1 MGYAESSVDME
12 SRRRSVISVPG
23 SSFNIR
29 AQASKSSPFF
39 PNSSTR
45 WAEGMIKDHMM
56 SHYKR
61 IYSAKAV
68 VDTSVPKSLS
78 QNVKYTDRL
87 KQERKKQ
94 GGRPQSAQSL
104 SHRNSRASCYSAQSR
119 CSLQS
124 ECRPYL
130 CSRNTMLSTPGFR
143 NSFHTK
149 EMPFP
154 KEASQN
160 HRYDHR
166 PHSATEHKFRS
177 QESLSRGQPS
187 PSYLYSSGG
196 PSLPRGFRD
205 PVQKTYSGDLLQK
218 HSQRF
223 TQDKP
228 FTPRMLR
235 SEKSSYLSSYRYY
248 QAPRVTKAKGNDDLR
263 LEKGAT
269 TMQQTQE
276 LDDQPQDLNREP
288 YLDENKHNSTYLIT
302 PKQQIN
308 KSRNYDH
315 FDLSTSFTHEGG
327 NMSSS
332 AEDEELM
339 YLEFIN
345 DVTEDILSRGSVS
358 NRVLNRV
365 IERHI
370 DMNLHRLDEAKMRHL
385 LDILRN
391 NLDEP
396 STASS
401 YSEELMKKDLLDSL
415 LVTPEPTLEQ
425 VKNEEGDH
433 ISFSRSKHEH
443 SPEHYRES
451 VVNTSLWST
460 ENRSSLT
467 LNEKAD
473 EMVNQEVAMCEYTS
487 NNAAKDDE
495 KEDYRSVMME
505 QEDEDRESRHE
516 DFFQDQAE
524 VDFEDHFKDLEDLE
538 RRFSESLHVDQDTKD
553 DTVDSS
559 SELQSNTLTSISDND
574 F

>member
-1 MGYAESSVDME
+1 MGYAKSSVDMD
-12 SRRRSVISVPG
+12 SRRRSVSSVPG

-29 AQASKSSPFF
+29 GQASKSSPFY
-39 PNSSTR
+39 PNSSSR
-45 WAEGMIKDHMM
+45 WAEAMIKNHMM

-68 VDTSVPKSLS
+68 VDTSIPKSLS
-78 QNVKYTDRL
+78 HNMKYIDR
-87 KQERKKQ
+87 KRQERIKQ
-94 GGRPQSAQSL
+94 GGRPQSAQSF
-104 SHRNSRASCYSAQSR
+104 SHGNSRASCYSAQSR

-130 CSRNTMLSTPGFR
+130 SSRNTVLSTPGFR
-143 NSFHTK
+143 SSFQTK
-149 EMPFP
+149 EMPFSKAAP
-154 KEASQN
+154 QN
-160 HRYDHR
+160 HHYHHR
-166 PHSATEHKFRS
+166 PHSAAEQKFRS
-177 QESLSRGQPS
+177 QESISHWQPS
-187 PSYLYSSGG
+187 ASYLYSSGG
-196 PSLPRGFRD
+196 SSFSRAFRD

-218 HSQRF
+218 HSQHF

-248 QAPRVTKAKGNDDLR
+248 QAPRVTKFKGCDDLR
-263 LEKGAT
+263 SEKGAKT
-269 TMQQTQE
+269 IQQTQE
-276 LDDQPQDLNREP
+276 LEEQLQELDKEQQLNE
-288 YLDENKHNSTYLIT
+288 DKHNGTYLT
-302 PKQQIN
+302 PKQQTN

-315 FDLSTSFTHEGG
+315 FDLSSFTLEGG

-396 STASS
+396 SSASS
-401 YSEELMKKDLLDSL
+401 YSEELVKKDLLDSL

-425 VKNEEGDH
+425 VKNEGDNSL
-433 ISFSRSKHEH
+433 SFYKSKCENSPARCQEPVLNTTPLW
-443 SPEHYRES
+443 SPEKRF
-451 VVNTSLWST
+451 
-460 ENRSSLT
+460 SLT
-467 LNEKAD
+467 GNEKAD
-473 EMVNQEVAMCEYTS
+473 EEVNREESELEDAS
-487 NNAAKDDE
+487 NNEVKDVE
-495 KEDYRSVMME
+495 HYRLFATE
-505 QEDEDRESRHE
+505 QEEADGETRHE
-516 DFFQDQAE
+516 EFLQDQVE
-524 VDFEDHFKDLEDLE
+524 VNFTEQSKDLEDLE
-538 RRFSESLHVDQDTKD
+538 RRFSESLHVDQD
-553 DTVDSS
+553 DTLDFS
-559 SELQSNTLTSISDND
+559 SEQQTNTLTSVSEND